1 MSRTTTSRRALT
13 INLLV
18 MVCAVGLLQACGDKK
33 KRPAPVINPNGYY
46 TNTGTLTVQD
56 NGSIARTD
64 LQAMIY
70 GTRFI
75 MMSVQGGLVYDG
87 TITQTDSTFTG
98 TLSVFTNGINPSST
112 TVTGTINQGVGITG
126 TLAGT
131 GAGSGTFS
139 LNYTAASNQAASVTR
154 INGTAGN
161 PTWTSFI
168 GGSTSNLEFTLGIP
182 GTPIS
187 GNNEPQEGNFRLCGI
202 TGTDVIGGARG
213 MIPISDTSLYSVRV
227 RVVNCDP
234 GIIPSPLSDNAGEYT
249 GFAAS
254 RSDLTTDDTLV
265 MVITSNNGAFSI
277 SGDFK

>member
-33 KRPAPVINPNGYY
+33 KRPAPVINPDGYY

-56 NGSIARTD
+56 NGGIARTD

-75 MMSVQGGLVYDG
+75 MTSVQGGLVYDG

-98 TLSVFTNGINPSST
+98 TLSVFTNGITPSST

-126 TLAGT
+126 TLTGT

-139 LNYTAASNQAASVTR
+139 LNYTAASNQASSATR
-154 INGTAGN
+154 VAETVAN
-161 PTWTSFI
+161 PTWESFV
-168 GGSTSNLEFTLGIP
+168 GGSTNNLTFILASD
-182 GTPIS
+182 GTTANSTGPTNGNFIACRIVAADNMPNDRIIPIS
-187 GNNEPQEGNFRLCGI
+187 G
-202 TGTDVIGGARG
+202 
-213 MIPISDTSLYSVRV
+213 TSLYSVRV
-227 RVVNCDP
+227 KVTVCNP
-234 GIIPSPLSDNAGEYT
+234 NTAALSTNAGDYT
-249 GFAAS
+249 GLAAS
-254 RSDLTTDDTLV
+254 RTDLTTDDTLV
-265 MVITSNNGAFSI
+265 MVITSANGAFSI